1 MGGVC
6 KVVQDITGYIT
17 INNDMWDD
25 SGVVY
30 KVLSYFKD
38 GKSTGIKLELLSS
51 DGTIH
56 KRTVPEGYIEWIPD
70 GELNV
75 SF

>member
-1 MGGVC
+1 
-6 KVVQDITGYIT
+6 
-17 INNDMWDD
+17 MWDD

-70 GELNV
+70 GEPNV